1 VGAFDVLREMR
12 IGAFGTDA
20 AFFAW
25 DDLRG
30 ILDPVED
37 PVMNF
42 LCDIVGGDRSA
53 GVVEV
58 TTAAITS
65 GGGKQGA
72 IGGLDVVAQEAEL
85 LEQGNEGMVIS
96 TDDATLLNSV
106 YRGRYPSEEGLLPH
120 GEPPVEDAR
129 RAVEA
134 ARSVFDHTR
143 QSLG

>member
-1 VGAFDVLREMR
+1 MHPSSRWW
-12 IGAFGTDA
+12 AFGSDA
-20 AFFAW
+20 GFSAG

-30 ILDPVED
+30 ILDPVEHT
-37 PVMNF
+37 VMNF

-85 LEQGNEGMVIS
+85 LEQGNEGMKDILI
-96 TDDATLLNSV
+96 TAL
-106 YRGRYPSEEGLLPH
+106 
-120 GEPPVEDAR
+120 A
-129 RAVEA
+129 EA
-134 ARSVFDHTR
+134 AAEVGEGGATR
-143 QSLG
+143 L